1 MSVNSRQPSEV
12 DVIAVI
18 KSIDTTFQSAD
29 SSAAEEKSLQ
39 KQFASYANEFKSD
52 VAFTPTCKKYSEWDV
67 FSYNYFVWTLAFF
80 IGIQFTHMDQGIMQ
94 EFVLDWN
101 VMKHW
106 PPILWVVFFALL
118 TFLGAY
124 FKALISLYDAISYTR
139 YYVIW

>member
-1 MSVNSRQPSEV
+1 
-12 DVIAVI
+12 
-18 KSIDTTFQSAD
+18 
-29 SSAAEEKSLQ
+29 
-39 KQFASYANEFKSD
+39 
-52 VAFTPTCKKYSEWDV
+52 V

-80 IGIQFTHMDQGIMQ
+80 LGLQFTHMDQGIMQ
-94 EFVLDWN
+94 EFTLDWN

-139 YYVIW
+139 YYVIWGVLLFGYIFYRSRRASDTHIHHYFLMMIVLSFTCY